1 MINETLEHLKVKP
14 IPKKPQQVQ
23 VMIQIPREGVAPKII
38 DKTGE
43 NLINREQFFS
53 ELQENLGVV
62 QKDFKKMKKTAS
74 LVDSILNDTLKGNS
88 LHKLNKSEF
97 DPHGLKLSSSLKEK
111 SDVEK
116 PKKVENIENTL
127 SEIKK
132 TKEKIII
139 KQTTDESMSKAK
151 VELPSKERLT
161 PKPSIK
167 ESEAEPA
174 TKTKTKKIKG
184 ETIDETLVIP
194 KDLKIGR
201 TLYLNRIPKLQPNVL
216 IKAPDYYLYNREI
229 FISFINSLFE
239 PYKQELLK
247 EEKDLE
253 SGKTS
258 ISCNSGETNDFSLL
272 THQKIVRDYINIY
285 TPYRGLLL
293 YHGLGSGKTCSSIA
307 IAEGIKNDKKV
318 MVLTP
323 ASLRDNYVE
332 ELKKCGDYLYKKNQ
346 YWEFINTTTH
356 PQYIEYLS
364 TILKL
369 PQEYIKSNGGAW
381 FINVKK
387 EPKYDSLDFED
398 QKKINTQLDKMINYK
413 YQFISYNGLR
423 SSHLNGMTNG
433 GTINPFS
440 NKVIIIDEAHNFIS
454 RIVNKLNR
462 KTCLSMKLYNYLMDA
477 ENCKIILLSGT
488 PIINYPNEIAI
499 LFNILRG
506 TIRSYNCKLIL
517 DKKTMSKE
525 KLEEI
530 FSNAGILSYV
540 DSIEYNSV
548 SYEVTITQNPFGYV
562 KSESNKNKMVYTSDV
577 LSSEN
582 FIKKIKSALE
592 EQSLKIAGNK
602 ININGYKALPDKFDD
617 FKSLFI
623 NPNNTINNPNMFK
636 MRIIGLTSYFRSAQE
651 QLMPSYDHKNPKDFR
666 IIEVPMSD
674 FQFGV
679 YEEARVQE
687 RKLEEAN
694 KKKKSK
700 KTKTGAEGDELY
712 GENVS
717 TYRIF
722 SRAFCNFVFPR
733 PTIKRPM
740 PNNDENIES
749 TLENI
754 DQQNET
760 DNIAKNLSEEILD
773 DLSAAEKIDNIDGKY
788 DGDDIKDLEKDTE
801 NSKISDSSYSK
812 RISEALLQ
820 LEKQSARYLSK
831 EALQTY
837 SPKFLHILEN
847 IVDDDHKGIHLLYS
861 QFKTLEG
868 IGIFKLVLKQ
878 NNFVEFKLKKN
889 EKGEYILNVA
899 PENIGKPMYASYTGS
914 ETPEEREIIKNVLN
928 SNWKLVPSS
937 IIKTIEEIAPNNFNG
952 EIIKVL
958 MITSSGAEGISL
970 KNVRYVHI
978 TEPYWHPVRIH
989 QVIGRARR
997 ICSHSDLPKELQTVN
1012 VFLYLM
1018 VFSKSQ
1024 LESDLSIEL
1033 RLKDISKRDKK
1044 KIVTSDEYLY
1054 EISSIKEE
1062 INASLLNSVKESAI
1076 DCSIHTRSSSN
1087 EKDVKCF
1094 VIGNPS
1100 ENKYLYTPNIDAQDK
1115 DEGMKL
1121 NKKKEVLKLNEL
1133 TINGTKYAFDK
1144 KTKEL
1149 YDYDSYLKQEI
1160 LLLGKLIKQPDGT
1173 HKFQKI

>member
-1 MINETLEHLKVKP
+1 MINETLEQLKIKP
-14 IPKKPQQVQ
+14 IPKKPQQFQ
-23 VMIQIPREGVAPKII
+23 VMIQIPSEGVAPNII
-38 DKTGE
+38 DKTSE
-43 NLINREQFFS
+43 KLINREQFFN

-62 QKDFKKMKKTAS
+62 QKDYEKMKKATFAKPS
-74 LVDSILNDTLKGNS
+74 PSIKDAILQEPKPGTNKDTI
-88 LHKLNKSEF
+88 KST
-97 DPHGLKLSSSLKEK
+97 K
-111 SDVEK
+111 S
-116 PKKVENIENTL
+116 KKTLGPENTL
-127 SEIKK
+127 TQIMK

-139 KQTTDESMSKAK
+139 KEPTTESMKKAN

-161 PKPSIK
+161 PKP
-167 ESEAEPA
+167 EPSNPDP
-174 TKTKTKKIKG
+174 TKSKSKKIKD

-194 KDLKIGR
+194 KDLRIGR
-201 TLYLNRIPKLQPNVL
+201 TLYLNRIPKLEPNVL
-216 IKAPDYYLYNREI
+216 IKAPNYYLYNREI

-247 EEKDLE
+247 EEKEMEL
-253 SGKTS
+253 GKTS
-258 ISCNSGETNDFSLL
+258 ISCSASDSNNFSLL
-272 THQKIVRDYINIY
+272 IHQKIVRDYINIY

-307 IAEGIKNDKKV
+307 IAEGIKNDKKILI
-318 MVLTP
+318 MTP

-346 YWEFINTTTH
+346 YWEFINTKTH
-356 PQYIEYLS
+356 PQYVEYLS
-364 TILKL
+364 TLLKL
-369 PQEYIKSNGGAW
+369 PQEYITANGGAW
-381 FINVKK
+381 FVNVKK
-387 EPKYDSLDFED
+387 EPNYDSLDFED
-398 QKKINTQLDKMINYK
+398 QKKINAQLDKMINYK

-433 GTINPFS
+433 GTLNPFS

-454 RIVNKLNR
+454 RIVNKLTR
-462 KTCLSMKLYNYLMDA
+462 KTSLSMKLYNYLMDA
-477 ENCKIILLSGT
+477 ENCKIILLTGT

-506 TIRSYNCKLIL
+506 SLRSYNFKLIL
-517 DKKTMSKE
+517 DKVTMTKE
-525 KLEEI
+525 KLEELFYKANVLNFI
-530 FSNAGILSYV
+530 

-562 KSESNKNKMVYTSDV
+562 KSAANKNKLVYTSDV
-577 LSSEN
+577 ITSKE
-582 FIKKIKSALE
+582 FIEKMMSVFE
-592 EQSLKIAGNK
+592 GQSLKIANKK
-602 ININGYKALPDKFDD
+602 ININNYKALPDNFDD
-617 FKSLFI
+617 FKTLFI
-623 NPNNTINNPNMFK
+623 NPNNTINNPSMFK

-651 QLMPSYDHKNPKDFR
+651 QLMPKYDHNDPNDFK
-666 IIEVPMSD
+666 IIKVPMSD

-679 YEEARVQE
+679 YEEARIQE

-700 KTKTGAEGDELY
+700 KTKSGAQGDELY
-712 GENVS
+712 SDSTS

-722 SRAFCNFVFPR
+722 SRAFCNFVFPK
-733 PTIKRPM
+733 PDIKRPM
-740 PNNDENIES
+740 PNEEATIEA

-754 DQQNET
+754 NDEE
-760 DNIAKNLSEEILD
+760 DSENISKNISEELLD
-773 DLSAAEKIDNIDGKY
+773 DLTVAEKLENVDGKY
-788 DGDDIKDLEKDTE
+788 DADDIKELEKDLA
-801 NSKISDSSYSK
+801 NPKVNDGSYSK
-812 RISEALLQ
+812 RISEALKE
-820 LEKQSARYLSK
+820 LEKYSHKYLSK
-831 EALQTY
+831 EGLQRC

-847 IVDDDHKGIHLLYS
+847 IIDDDHKGIHLLYS

-889 EKGEYILNVA
+889 DKGEYVVNIGE
-899 PENIGKPMYASYTGS
+899 ENMGKPMYAAYTGS

-937 IIKTIEEIAPNNFNG
+937 IVKSIQTLAPDNFYG
-952 EIIKVL
+952 QIIKVL

-1018 VFSKSQ
+1018 VFSEAQ
-1024 LESDLSIEL
+1024 LSSDLSIEL
-1033 RLKDISKRDKK
+1033 RLKDISKKDKK
-1044 KIVTSDEYLY
+1044 KVITSDEYLY

-1062 INASLLNSVKESAI
+1062 INASLLQGVKESAI
-1076 DCSIHTRSSSN
+1076 DCSIHTRSTSK

-1100 ENKYLYTPNIDAQDK
+1100 ENKYIYTPNIDAQDK

-1121 NKKKEVLKLNEL
+1121 NKKTEVLKLNEL
-1133 TINGTKYAFDK
+1133 VINGNKYAYNK
-1144 KTKEL
+1144 VTKEL
-1149 YDYDSYLKQEI
+1149 FDYDSYLKEEL
-1160 LLLGKLIKQPDGT
+1160 LLLGKLVKLDDGT
-1173 HKFQKI
+1173 HRFQKV

>member
-1 MINETLEHLKVKP
+1 MINETLEQLKIKP
-14 IPKKPQQVQ
+14 IPKKPQQFQ
-23 VMIQIPREGVAPKII
+23 VILQIPSEGVAPNII
-38 DKTGE
+38 DKTSE
-43 NLINREQFFS
+43 KLINREQFFN

-62 QKDFKKMKKTAS
+62 QKDYEKMKKATFA
-74 LVDSILNDTLKGNS
+74 K
-88 LHKLNKSEF
+88 
-97 DPHGLKLSSSLKEK
+97 PSSSIKDSVIQEPKFEAK
-111 SDVEK
+111 SIK
-116 PKKVENIENTL
+116 PDKTLGPENTL
-127 SEIKK
+127 TQIVKTQEQITIK
-132 TKEKIII
+132 EPS
-139 KQTTDESMSKAK
+139 DETMKKAN

-161 PKPSIK
+161 PKPKPDKANPDPIK
-167 ESEAEPA
+167 S
-174 TKTKTKKIKG
+174 KSKKLIT

-194 KDLKIGR
+194 KDLRIGR
-201 TLYLNRIPKLQPNVL
+201 TLYLNRIPKLEPNVL
-216 IKAPDYYLYNREI
+216 IKAPNYYLYNREI

-247 EEKDLE
+247 EEKEMEL
-253 SGKTS
+253 GKTS
-258 ISCNSGETNDFSLL
+258 ISCSASDSSNFSLL
-272 THQKIVRDYINIY
+272 IHQKIVRDYINIY

-307 IAEGIKNDKKV
+307 IAEGIKNDKKILI
-318 MVLTP
+318 MTP
-323 ASLRDNYVE
+323 ASLRDNYIE

-346 YWEFINTTTH
+346 FWEFINTKTH
-356 PQYIEYLS
+356 PQYVEYLS
-364 TILKL
+364 TLLKL
-369 PQEYIKSNGGAW
+369 PQEYITSNGGAW
-381 FINVKK
+381 FVNVKK
-387 EPKYDSLDFED
+387 EPNYDSLDFED

-433 GTINPFS
+433 GTLNPFS

-454 RIVNKLNR
+454 RIVNKLTR
-462 KTCLSMKLYNYLMDA
+462 KTSLSMKLYNYLMDA
-477 ENCKIILLSGT
+477 ENCKIILLTGT

-506 TIRSYNCKLIL
+506 SLRSYNFKLIL
-517 DKKTMSKE
+517 DKETMTKE

-530 FSNAGILSYV
+530 FYKADILNFV

-562 KSESNKNKMVYTSDV
+562 KSATNKNKLVYTSTIIT
-577 LSSEN
+577 SGE
-582 FIKKIKSALE
+582 FTEKIMYALE
-592 EQSLKIAGNK
+592 SQSLKIANKK
-602 ININGYKALPDKFDD
+602 ININTYKALPDNFDD
-617 FKSLFI
+617 FKTLFI
-623 NPNNTINNPNMFK
+623 NPNNTINNPSMFK

-651 QLMPSYDHKNPKDFR
+651 QLMPKYDHRDPNDFK
-666 IIEVPMSD
+666 IIKVPMSD

-679 YEEARVQE
+679 YEEARIQE

-700 KTKTGAEGDELY
+700 KTKSGAQGDELY
-712 GENVS
+712 SDSTS

-722 SRAFCNFVFPR
+722 SRAFCNFVFPK
-733 PTIKRPM
+733 PDIKRPM
-740 PNNDENIES
+740 PNDEATIEA

-754 DQQNET
+754 DNEGDT
-760 DNIAKNLSEEILD
+760 ENISKNISEELLD
-773 DLSAAEKIDNIDGKY
+773 DLTVAEKLENVDGKY
-788 DGDDIKDLEKDTE
+788 DADDIKELEKDLT
-801 NSKISDSSYSK
+801 NPKINDGSYSK
-812 RISEALLQ
+812 RISEALKE
-820 LEKQSARYLSK
+820 LEKYSHKYLSK
-831 EALQTY
+831 EGLQRC

-847 IVDDDHKGIHLLYS
+847 IIDDDHKGIHLLYS

-889 EKGEYILNVA
+889 DKGEYMLNIGE
-899 PENIGKPMYASYTGS
+899 ENMGKPMYAAYTGS

-937 IIKTIEEIAPNNFNG
+937 IVKSIQILAPNNFYG
-952 EIIKVL
+952 QIIKVL

-1018 VFSKSQ
+1018 VFSESQ
-1024 LESDLSIEL
+1024 LSSDLSIEL
-1033 RLKDISKRDKK
+1033 RLKDISKLDKK
-1044 KIVTSDEYLY
+1044 KVITSDEYLY

-1062 INASLLNSVKESAI
+1062 INASLLQGVKESAI
-1076 DCSIHTRSSSN
+1076 DCSIHTRSTSK

-1100 ENKYLYTPNIDAQDK
+1100 ENKYIYTPNIEAQDK

-1133 TINGTKYAFDK
+1133 VINGNKYAYNK
-1144 KTKEL
+1144 ITKEL
-1149 YDYDSYLKQEI
+1149 FDYDSYLKDE
-1160 LLLGKLIKQPDGT
+1160 LLILGKLVKLDDGT
-1173 HKFQKI
+1173 HRFQKV

>member
-1 MINETLEHLKVKP
+1 MINETLEQLKIKP
-14 IPKKPQQVQ
+14 IPKKPQQFQ
-23 VMIQIPREGVAPKII
+23 VRIQIPSEGVAPNII
-38 DKTGE
+38 DKTSE
-43 NLINREQFFS
+43 QLINREQFFN

-62 QKDFKKMKKTAS
+62 QKDYEKMKKATFA
-74 LVDSILNDTLKGNS
+74 K
-88 LHKLNKSEF
+88 
-97 DPHGLKLSSSLKEK
+97 PSSSIKDVASQEPKSVKPEK
-111 SDVEK
+111 TLG
-116 PKKVENIENTL
+116 PENTL
-127 SEIKK
+127 TQIVK
-132 TKEKIII
+132 TQEKITI
-139 KQTTDESMSKAK
+139 KEPSDETMKKAN

-161 PKPSIK
+161 PKP
-167 ESEAEPA
+167 EPSLN
-174 TKTKTKKIKG
+174 KPKSKKLIT

-194 KDLKIGR
+194 KDLRIGR
-201 TLYLNRIPKLQPNVL
+201 TLYLNRIPKLEPNVL
-216 IKAPDYYLYNREI
+216 IKAPNYYLYNREI

-247 EEKDLE
+247 EEKEMEL
-253 SGKTS
+253 GKTS
-258 ISCNSGETNDFSLL
+258 ISCSASESNNFSLL
-272 THQKIVRDYINIY
+272 IHQKIVRDYINIY

-307 IAEGIKNDKKV
+307 IAEGIKNDKKILI
-318 MVLTP
+318 MTP
-323 ASLRDNYVE
+323 ASLRDNYIE

-346 YWEFINTTTH
+346 FWEFINTKTH
-356 PQYIEYLS
+356 PQYVEYLS
-364 TILKL
+364 TLLKL
-369 PQEYIKSNGGAW
+369 PQEYIITNGGAW

-387 EPKYDSLDFED
+387 EPNYDSLDFED

-433 GTINPFS
+433 GTLNPFS

-454 RIVNKLNR
+454 RIVNKLTR
-462 KTCLSMKLYNYLMDA
+462 KTSLSMKLYNYLMDA
-477 ENCKIILLSGT
+477 ENCKIILLTGT

-506 TIRSYNCKLIL
+506 SLRSYNFKLIL
-517 DKKTMSKE
+517 DKETMTKE
-525 KLEEI
+525 KLEEL
-530 FSNAGILSYV
+530 FYKANILNFV

-562 KSESNKNKMVYTSDV
+562 KSAANKNKLVYTSDIIT
-577 LSSEN
+577 SSE
-582 FIKKIKSALE
+582 FIEKIMTTFES
-592 EQSLKIAGNK
+592 QSLKIANKK
-602 ININGYKALPDKFDD
+602 ININSYKALPDNFDD
-617 FKSLFI
+617 FKTLFI
-623 NPNNTINNPNMFK
+623 NTNNTINNPSMFK

-651 QLMPSYDHKNPKDFR
+651 QLMPSYDHRDPNDFK
-666 IIEVPMSD
+666 IIKVPMSD

-679 YEEARVQE
+679 YEEARIQE

-700 KTKTGAEGDELY
+700 KTKSGAQGDELY
-712 GENVS
+712 SDSTS

-722 SRAFCNFVFPR
+722 SRAFCNFVFPK
-733 PTIKRPM
+733 PDIKRPM
-740 PNNDENIES
+740 PNEEATIEA

-754 DQQNET
+754 GDEGDT
-760 DNIAKNLSEEILD
+760 ENISKNISEELLD
-773 DLSAAEKIDNIDGKY
+773 DLTIVEKLENVDGKY
-788 DGDDIKDLEKDTE
+788 DADDIKELEKDLT
-801 NSKISDSSYSK
+801 NSKINDGSYSK
-812 RISEALLQ
+812 RISEALKE
-820 LEKQSARYLSK
+820 LEKYSHKYLSK
-831 EALQTY
+831 EGLQRC

-847 IVDDDHKGIHLLYS
+847 IIDDDHKGIHLLYS

-889 EKGEYILNVA
+889 DKGEYMLNIGE
-899 PENIGKPMYASYTGS
+899 ENMGKPMYAAYTGS

-937 IIKTIEEIAPNNFNG
+937 IVKSIQTLAPNNFYG
-952 EIIKVL
+952 QIIKVL

-1024 LESDLSIEL
+1024 LSSDLSIEL
-1033 RLKDISKRDKK
+1033 RLKDISKQDKK
-1044 KIVTSDEYLY
+1044 KVITSDEYLY

-1062 INASLLNSVKESAI
+1062 INASLLQGVKESAI
-1076 DCSIHTRSSSN
+1076 DCSIHTRSTSK

-1100 ENKYLYTPNIDAQDK
+1100 ENKYIYTPNIEAQDK

-1133 TINGTKYAFDK
+1133 LINGNKYAYNK
-1144 KTKEL
+1144 ITKEL
-1149 YDYDSYLKQEI
+1149 FDYDSYLKDE
-1160 LLLGKLIKQPDGT
+1160 LLILGKLVKQDDGT
-1173 HKFQKI
+1173 HRFQKV

>member
-1 MINETLEHLKVKP
+1 MNTETLEQLKIKP
-14 IPKKPQQVQ
+14 IPKKPQQFQ
-23 VMIQIPREGVAPKII
+23 VILQIPSEGVGPNII
-38 DKTGE
+38 DKTSE
-43 NLINREQFFS
+43 QLINREQFFN

-62 QKDFKKMKKTAS
+62 QKDYEKMKKTTFAKP
-74 LVDSILNDTLKGNS
+74 SIKDAILQEPKPGTKSKKPLKTLG
-88 LHKLNKSEF
+88 
-97 DPHGLKLSSSLKEK
+97 P
-111 SDVEK
+111 
-116 PKKVENIENTL
+116 ENTL
-127 SEIKK
+127 TQIVK
-132 TKEKIII
+132 TKEKITI
-139 KQTTDESMSKAK
+139 KEPSDETMKKAN

-161 PKPSIK
+161 PKPETGPGPGPSFNK
-167 ESEAEPA
+167 S
-174 TKTKTKKIKG
+174 KSKKLKG

-194 KDLKIGR
+194 KDLRIGR
-201 TLYLNRIPKLQPNVL
+201 TLYLNRIPRLEPNVL
-216 IKAPDYYLYNREI
+216 IKAPNYYLYNREI

-239 PYKQELLK
+239 PYKQQLLK
-247 EEKDLE
+247 EEKEME

-258 ISCNSGETNDFSLL
+258 ISCSASESNNFSLL
-272 THQKIVRDYINIY
+272 IHQKIVRDYINIY

-307 IAEGIKNDKKV
+307 IAEGIKNDKKILI
-318 MVLTP
+318 MTP

-346 YWEFINTTTH
+346 FWEFINTKTH
-356 PQYIEYLS
+356 PQYVEYLS
-364 TILKL
+364 TLLKL
-369 PQEYIKSNGGAW
+369 PQEYINTNGGAW
-381 FINVKK
+381 FVNVKK
-387 EPKYDSLDFED
+387 EPNYDSLDFED
-398 QKKINTQLDKMINYK
+398 QKKINAQLDKMINYK

-454 RIVNKLNR
+454 RIVNKLTR
-462 KTCLSMKLYNYLMDA
+462 KTSLSMKLYNYLMDA
-477 ENCKIILLSGT
+477 ENCKIILLTGT

-506 TIRSYNCKLIL
+506 SLRSYNFKLIL
-517 DKKTMSKE
+517 DKVPMTKE
-525 KLEEI
+525 KLEEL
-530 FSNAGILSYV
+530 FYKANILNFV

-548 SYEVTITQNPFGYV
+548 SYEVSITQNPFGYV
-562 KSESNKNKMVYTSDV
+562 KSAADKNKLVYTSDV
-577 LSSEN
+577 LTSEE
-582 FIKKIKSALE
+582 FVEKIMSALE
-592 EQSLKIAGNK
+592 SQSLKIANKK
-602 ININGYKALPDKFDD
+602 INVNSYKALPDNFDD

-623 NPNNTINNPNMFK
+623 NPNNTINNPSMFK

-651 QLMPSYDHKNPKDFR
+651 QLMPSYDHSNPSDFK
-666 IIEVPMSD
+666 IIKVPMSD

-679 YEEARVQE
+679 YEEARIQE

-700 KTKTGAEGDELY
+700 KTKSGAQGDELY
-712 GENVS
+712 SDSAS

-722 SRAFCNFVFPR
+722 SRAFCNFVFPK
-733 PTIKRPM
+733 PDIKRPM
-740 PNNDENIES
+740 PNDEATIES

-754 DQQNET
+754 GQEDDSEAISK
-760 DNIAKNLSEEILD
+760 NISEELLD
-773 DLSAAEKIDNIDGKY
+773 DLTIAEKLENVDGKY
-788 DGDDIKDLEKDTE
+788 DADDIKELEKDLA
-801 NSKISDSSYSK
+801 NPKVNDASYSK
-812 RISEALLQ
+812 RISEALKE
-820 LEKQSARYLSK
+820 LEKYSHKYLSK
-831 EALQTY
+831 EGLQLY

-847 IVDDDHKGIHLLYS
+847 IIDDDHKGIHLLYS

-889 EKGEYILNVA
+889 DKGEYMLNIGE
-899 PENIGKPMYASYTGS
+899 ENMGKPMYAAYTGS

-937 IIKTIEEIAPNNFNG
+937 IVKSIETLAPNNFYG
-952 EIIKVL
+952 QIIKVL

-1018 VFSKSQ
+1018 VFSESQ
-1024 LESDLSIEL
+1024 LSSDLSIEL
-1033 RLKDISKRDKK
+1033 RLKDISKKDKK
-1044 KIVTSDEYLY
+1044 KVITSDEYLY

-1062 INASLLNSVKESAI
+1062 INASLLQGVKESAI
-1076 DCSIHTRSSSN
+1076 DCSIHTRSTSK

-1100 ENKYLYTPNIDAQDK
+1100 ENKYIYTPNIEAQDK

-1121 NKKKEVLKLNEL
+1121 NKKTEVLKLNEL
-1133 TINGTKYAFDK
+1133 VINGNKYAYNK
-1144 KTKEL
+1144 VTKEL
-1149 YDYDSYLKQEI
+1149 FDYDSYLKDEL
-1160 LLLGKLIKQPDGT
+1160 LLLGKLVKQDDGT
-1173 HKFQKI
+1173 HRFQKV

>member
-1 MINETLEHLKVKP
+1 MINETLEQLKIKP
-14 IPKKPQQVQ
+14 IPKKPQQFQ
-23 VMIQIPREGVAPKII
+23 VILQIPSEGIGPTII
-38 DKTGE
+38 DKTSE
-43 NLINREQFFS
+43 QLINREQFFN

-62 QKDFKKMKKTAS
+62 QKDYDKMKKTTFAKPS
-74 LVDSILNDTLKGNS
+74 PSIKDAILQEPKLGTTKSTKSKKTLG
-88 LHKLNKSEF
+88 
-97 DPHGLKLSSSLKEK
+97 P
-111 SDVEK
+111 
-116 PKKVENIENTL
+116 ENTL
-127 SEIKK
+127 TQIMK
-132 TKEKIII
+132 TQEKIII
-139 KQTTDESMSKAK
+139 KEPSDEAMKKAN

-161 PKPSIK
+161 PKPETQPSDT
-167 ESEAEPA
+167 
-174 TKTKTKKIKG
+174 TKSKSKKIKG

-194 KDLKIGR
+194 KDLRIGR
-201 TLYLNRIPKLQPNVL
+201 TLYLNRIPKLEPNVL
-216 IKAPDYYLYNREI
+216 IKAPNYYLYNREI

-247 EEKDLE
+247 EEKEMEL
-253 SGKTS
+253 GKTS
-258 ISCNSGETNDFSLL
+258 ISCSASDSNNFSLL
-272 THQKIVRDYINIY
+272 IHQKIVRDYINIY

-307 IAEGIKNDKKV
+307 IAEGIKNDKKILI
-318 MVLTP
+318 MTP

-346 YWEFINTTTH
+346 YWEFINTKTH
-356 PQYIEYLS
+356 PQYVEYLS
-364 TILKL
+364 TLLKL
-369 PQEYIKSNGGAW
+369 PQEYIISNGGAW
-381 FINVKK
+381 FVNVKK
-387 EPKYDSLDFED
+387 EPNYDSLDFED
-398 QKKINTQLDKMINYK
+398 QKKINAQLDKMINYK

-454 RIVNKLNR
+454 RIVNKLTR
-462 KTCLSMKLYNYLMDA
+462 KTSLSMKLYNYLMDA
-477 ENCKIILLSGT
+477 ENCKIILLTGT

-506 TIRSYNCKLIL
+506 TLRSYNFKLLL
-517 DKKTMSKE
+517 DKTTMTRE
-525 KLEEI
+525 KLEEL
-530 FSNAGILSYV
+530 FYKANILNFI

-548 SYEVTITQNPFGYV
+548 SYEVTISQNPFGYI
-562 KSESNKNKMVYTSDV
+562 KSAADKNKLVYTSDI
-577 LSSEN
+577 LTSDE
-582 FIKKIKSALE
+582 FLEKIMSAFE
-592 EQSLKIAGNK
+592 GQSLKIANKK
-602 ININGYKALPDKFDD
+602 INVNSYKALPDNFDD
-617 FKSLFI
+617 FKALFI
-623 NPNNTINNPNMFK
+623 NPNNTINNPAMFK

-651 QLMPSYDHKNPKDFR
+651 QLMPSYDHANPNDFK
-666 IIEVPMSD
+666 IIRVPMSD

-679 YEEARVQE
+679 YEEARIQE

-700 KTKTGAEGDELY
+700 KTKGGAQGDDLY
-712 GENVS
+712 SDSTS

-722 SRAFCNFVFPR
+722 SRAFCNFVFPK
-733 PTIKRPM
+733 PDIKRPM
-740 PNNDENIES
+740 PNNEATIEA

-754 DQQNET
+754 SDEGIGE
-760 DNIAKNLSEEILD
+760 NISKNISEELLD
-773 DLSAAEKIDNIDGKY
+773 DLSVAEKLENVDGKY
-788 DGDDIKDLEKDTE
+788 DADDIKELEKDLT
-801 NSKISDSSYSK
+801 NPKVSDGSYSK
-812 RISEALLQ
+812 RISEALKE
-820 LEKQSARYLSK
+820 LEKYSHKYLSK
-831 EALQTY
+831 EGLQRC

-847 IVDDDHKGIHLLYS
+847 IIDDEHKGIHLLYS

-889 EKGEYILNVA
+889 DKGEYMLNVGE
-899 PENIGKPMYASYTGS
+899 ENMGKPMYAAYTGS

-937 IIKTIEEIAPNNFNG
+937 IVKSIQTLAPDNFYG
-952 EIIKVL
+952 QIIKVL

-1018 VFSKSQ
+1018 VFSEAQ
-1024 LESDLSIEL
+1024 LSSDLSIEL
-1033 RLKDISKRDKK
+1033 RLKDISKKDKK
-1044 KIVTSDEYLY
+1044 KVLTSDEYLY

-1062 INASLLNSVKESAI
+1062 INASLLQGVKESAI
-1076 DCSIHTRSSSN
+1076 DCSIHTRSSSK

-1100 ENKYLYTPNIDAQDK
+1100 ENKYIYTQNIANQDK

-1121 NKKKEVLKLNEL
+1121 NKKTEVLKLNEL
-1133 TINGTKYAFDK
+1133 LINGNKYAYNK
-1144 KTKEL
+1144 VTKEL
-1149 YDYDSYLKQEI
+1149 FDYDSYLKDEL
-1160 LLLGKLIKQPDGT
+1160 LLLGKLVKLDDGT
-1173 HKFQKI
+1173 HRFQKI

>member
-1 MINETLEHLKVKP
+1 MINETLEQLKIKP
-14 IPKKPQQVQ
+14 IPKKPQQFQ
-23 VMIQIPREGVAPKII
+23 VMIQIPSEGVGPNII
-38 DKTGE
+38 DKTSE
-43 NLINREQFFS
+43 QLINREQFFN

-62 QKDFKKMKKTAS
+62 QKDYEKMKKATFAKPS
-74 LVDSILNDTLKGNS
+74 PSIKDAILQEPKQGTQKSIKPNKTLG
-88 LHKLNKSEF
+88 
-97 DPHGLKLSSSLKEK
+97 P
-111 SDVEK
+111 
-116 PKKVENIENTL
+116 ENTL
-127 SEIKK
+127 TQIMK

-139 KQTTDESMSKAK
+139 KEPNDETMKKAN

-161 PKPSIK
+161 PKPSI
-167 ESEAEPA
+167 SQPDP
-174 TKTKTKKIKG
+174 TKSKSKKIKG

-194 KDLKIGR
+194 KDLRIGR
-201 TLYLNRIPKLQPNVL
+201 TLYLNRIPKLEPHVL
-216 IKAPDYYLYNREI
+216 IKAPNYYLYNREI

-239 PYKQELLK
+239 PYKQQLLK
-247 EEKDLE
+247 EEKE
-253 SGKTS
+253 MEQGKTS
-258 ISCNSGETNDFSLL
+258 ISCLASESNNFSLL
-272 THQKIVRDYINIY
+272 IHQKIVRDYINIY

-307 IAEGIKNDKKV
+307 IAEGIKNDKKILI
-318 MVLTP
+318 MTP

-346 YWEFINTTTH
+346 FWEFINTKTH
-356 PQYIEYLS
+356 PQYVEYLS
-364 TILKL
+364 TLLKL
-369 PQEYIKSNGGAW
+369 PQEYIASNGGAW

-387 EPKYDSLDFED
+387 EPNYDSLDFED
-398 QKKINTQLDKMINYK
+398 QKKINAQLDKMINYK

-454 RIVNKLNR
+454 RIVNKLTR
-462 KTCLSMKLYNYLMDA
+462 KTSLSMKLYNYLMDA
-477 ENCKIILLSGT
+477 ENCKIILLTGT

-506 TIRSYNCKLIL
+506 SLRSYNFKLVL
-517 DKKTMSKE
+517 DKTTMTKE
-525 KLEEI
+525 KLEEL
-530 FSNAGILSYV
+530 FYKANILNV
-540 DSIEYNSV
+540 IDSIEYNSV
-548 SYEVTITQNPFGYV
+548 SYEVTITQNPFGYI
-562 KSESNKNKMVYTSDV
+562 KSAADKNKLVYTSDV
-577 LSSEN
+577 LTSEE
-582 FIKKIKSALE
+582 FIEQIMSAFE
-592 EQSLKIAGNK
+592 GQSLKIANKK
-602 ININGYKALPDKFDD
+602 ININSYKALPDNFDD
-617 FKSLFI
+617 FKTLFI
-623 NPNNTINNPNMFK
+623 NPNNTINNPSMFK

-651 QLMPSYDHKNPKDFR
+651 QLMPTYDHANPNDFK
-666 IIEVPMSD
+666 IIKVQMSD

-679 YEEARVQE
+679 YEEARIQE

-700 KTKTGAEGDELY
+700 KTKSGAQGDELY
-712 GENVS
+712 SDSTS

-722 SRAFCNFVFPR
+722 SRAFCNFVFPK
-733 PTIKRPM
+733 PAIKRPM
-740 PNNDENIES
+740 PNDEATIEA

-754 DQQNET
+754 NDEGDG
-760 DNIAKNLSEEILD
+760 DNISKNISEELLD
-773 DLSAAEKIDNIDGKY
+773 DLTIAEKLENVDGKY
-788 DGDDIKDLEKDTE
+788 DADDIKELEKDLA
-801 NSKISDSSYSK
+801 NPKVNDGSYSK
-812 RISEALLQ
+812 RISEALKE
-820 LEKQSARYLSK
+820 LEKYSHKYLSK
-831 EALQTY
+831 EGLQLY

-847 IVDDDHKGIHLLYS
+847 IIDDDHKGIHLLYS

-889 EKGEYILNVA
+889 EKGEFMLNVGE
-899 PENIGKPMYASYTGS
+899 ENMGKPMYAAYTGS

-937 IIKTIEEIAPNNFNG
+937 IVKSIQTLAPDNFYG
-952 EIIKVL
+952 QIIKVL

-1018 VFSKSQ
+1018 VFSEAQ
-1024 LESDLSIEL
+1024 LSSDLSIEL
-1033 RLKDISKRDKK
+1033 RLKDISKKDKK
-1044 KIVTSDEYLY
+1044 KVITSDEYLY

-1062 INASLLNSVKESAI
+1062 INASLLQGVKESAI
-1076 DCSIHTRSSSN
+1076 DCSLHTRSTSK

-1100 ENKYLYTPNIDAQDK
+1100 ENKYIYTPNIEAQDK

-1133 TINGTKYAFDK
+1133 VINGNKYAYNK
-1144 KTKEL
+1144 TTKEL
-1149 YDYDSYLKQEI
+1149 FDYDSYLKEEL
-1160 LLLGKLIKQPDGT
+1160 LLLGKLVKLDDGT
-1173 HKFQKI
+1173 HRFQKI

>member
-1 MINETLEHLKVKP
+1 MINETLEQLKIKP
-14 IPKKPQQVQ
+14 IPKKPQQFQ
-23 VMIQIPREGVAPKII
+23 VMIQIPREGVGPNII
-38 DKTGE
+38 DKTSE
-43 NLINREQFFS
+43 QLINREQFFN

-62 QKDFKKMKKTAS
+62 QKDYEKMKKATF
-74 LVDSILNDTLKGNS
+74 TK
-88 LHKLNKSEF
+88 
-97 DPHGLKLSSSLKEK
+97 PSSSIKDTILQEPKPSATTGTQK
-111 SDVEK
+111 STK
-116 PKKVENIENTL
+116 SKKALGPENTL
-127 SEIKK
+127 TQIMK

-139 KQTTDESMSKAK
+139 KEPSTEAMKKAN

-161 PKPSIK
+161 PKPETQPSDT
-167 ESEAEPA
+167 
-174 TKTKTKKIKG
+174 TKSKSKKIKG
-184 ETIDETLVIP
+184 ETIDETLEIP
-194 KDLKIGR
+194 KDLRIGR
-201 TLYLNRIPKLQPNVL
+201 TLYLNRIPKLEPNVL
-216 IKAPDYYLYNREI
+216 IKAPNYYLYNREI

-247 EEKDLE
+247 EEKEMEL
-253 SGKTS
+253 GKTS
-258 ISCNSGETNDFSLL
+258 ISCLASDSNNFSLL
-272 THQKIVRDYINIY
+272 IHQKIVRDYINIY

-307 IAEGIKNDKKV
+307 IAEGIKNDKKILI
-318 MVLTP
+318 MTP

-346 YWEFINTTTH
+346 YWEFINTKTH
-356 PQYIEYLS
+356 PQYVEYLS
-364 TILKL
+364 TLLKL
-369 PQEYIKSNGGAW
+369 SQEYIISNGGAW

-387 EPKYDSLDFED
+387 EPNYDSLDFED
-398 QKKINTQLDKMINYK
+398 QKKINAQLDKMINYK

-454 RIVNKLNR
+454 RIVNKLTR
-462 KTCLSMKLYNYLMDA
+462 KTSLSMKLYNYLMDA
-477 ENCKIILLSGT
+477 ENCKIILLTGT

-506 TIRSYNCKLIL
+506 TLRSYNFKLIL
-517 DKKTMSKE
+517 DKTTMTKE
-525 KLEEI
+525 KLEEL
-530 FSNAGILSYV
+530 FYKANILNFI
-540 DSIEYNSV
+540 DSIEYNSI
-548 SYEVTITQNPFGYV
+548 SYEVTITQNPFGYI
-562 KSESNKNKMVYTSDV
+562 KSAGDKNKLVYTSDI
-577 LSSEN
+577 LTSEE
-582 FIKKIKSALE
+582 FLEKIMSAFE
-592 EQSLKIAGNK
+592 GQSLKIANKK
-602 ININGYKALPDKFDD
+602 INVNSYKALPDNFDD
-617 FKSLFI
+617 FKTLFI
-623 NPNNTINNPNMFK
+623 NPNNTINNPSMFK

-651 QLMPSYDHKNPKDFR
+651 QLMPSYDHANPNDFK
-666 IIEVPMSD
+666 IIKVPMSD
-674 FQFGV
+674 FQFGI
-679 YEEARVQE
+679 YEEARIQE

-700 KTKTGAEGDELY
+700 KTKGGAQGDDLY
-712 GENVS
+712 SDSTS

-722 SRAFCNFVFPR
+722 SRAFCNFVFPK
-733 PTIKRPM
+733 PDIKRPM
-740 PNNDENIES
+740 PNNEATIEA

-754 DQQNET
+754 SDEGIGE
-760 DNIAKNLSEEILD
+760 NISKNISEELLD
-773 DLSAAEKIDNIDGKY
+773 DLSVAEKLENVDGKY
-788 DGDDIKDLEKDTE
+788 DADDIKELEKDLA
-801 NSKISDSSYSK
+801 NPKVNDGNYSK
-812 RISEALLQ
+812 RISEALKE
-820 LEKQSARYLSK
+820 LEKYSHKYLSK
-831 EALQTY
+831 EGLQLY

-847 IVDDDHKGIHLLYS
+847 IIDDDHKGIHLLYS

-889 EKGEYILNVA
+889 DKGEYMLNVGE
-899 PENIGKPMYASYTGS
+899 ENMGKPMYAAYTGS

-937 IIKTIEEIAPNNFNG
+937 IVKSIQTLAPDNFYG
-952 EIIKVL
+952 QIIKVL

-1018 VFSKSQ
+1018 VFSETQ
-1024 LESDLSIEL
+1024 LSSDLSIEL
-1033 RLKDISKRDKK
+1033 RLKDISKKDKK
-1044 KIVTSDEYLY
+1044 KVLTSDEYLY

-1062 INASLLNSVKESAI
+1062 INASLLQGVKESAI
-1076 DCSIHTRSSSN
+1076 DCSIHTRSSSK

-1100 ENKYLYTPNIDAQDK
+1100 ENKYIYTQNIALQDK

-1121 NKKKEVLKLNEL
+1121 NKKTEVLKLNEL
-1133 TINGTKYAFDK
+1133 VINGNKYAYNK
-1144 KTKEL
+1144 VTKEL
-1149 YDYDSYLKQEI
+1149 FDYDSYLKDEL
-1160 LLLGKLIKQPDGT
+1160 LLLGKLVKLDDGT
-1173 HKFQKI
+1173 HRFQKV

>member
-1 MINETLEHLKVKP
+1 MINETLEQLKIKP
-14 IPKKPQQVQ
+14 IPKKPQQFQ
-23 VMIQIPREGVAPKII
+23 VKIQIPREGVAPNII
-38 DKTGE
+38 DKTSE
-43 NLINREQFFS
+43 HLINREQFFN
-53 ELQENLGVV
+53 EVQENLGVV
-62 QKDFKKMKKTAS
+62 QKDYEKMKKA
-74 LVDSILNDTLKGNS
+74 TLTK
-88 LHKLNKSEF
+88 
-97 DPHGLKLSSSLKEK
+97 PSSSTKDTILQQPAPGIKTLG
-111 SDVEK
+111 
-116 PKKVENIENTL
+116 PENTL
-127 SEIKK
+127 TQIMKTQEQITIKEPSEETMKK
-132 TKEKIII
+132 
-139 KQTTDESMSKAK
+139 AN

-161 PKPSIK
+161 PKPKPGPSNPDLADPIK
-167 ESEAEPA
+167 S
-174 TKTKTKKIKG
+174 KFKKIKD
-184 ETIDETLVIP
+184 ETIDETLEIP
-194 KDLKIGR
+194 KDLRIGR
-201 TLYLNRIPKLQPNVL
+201 TLYLNRIPKLEPNVL
-216 IKAPDYYLYNREI
+216 IKAPNYYLYNREI

-247 EEKDLE
+247 EEKEMEL
-253 SGKTS
+253 GKTS
-258 ISCNSGETNDFSLL
+258 ISCSASESNNFSLL
-272 THQKIVRDYINIY
+272 IHQKIVRDYINIY

-307 IAEGIKNDKKV
+307 IAEGIKNDKKILI
-318 MVLTP
+318 MTP

-346 YWEFINTTTH
+346 FWEFINTKTH
-356 PQYIEYLS
+356 PHYVEYLS
-364 TILKL
+364 ALLKL
-369 PQEYIKSNGGAW
+369 PQEYINTNGGAW

-387 EPKYDSLDFED
+387 EPNYDSLDFED
-398 QKKINTQLDKMINYK
+398 QKKINSQLDKMINYK

-454 RIVNKLNR
+454 RIVNKLTR
-462 KTCLSMKLYNYLMDA
+462 KTSLSMKLYNYLMDA
-477 ENCKIILLSGT
+477 ENCKIILLTGT

-506 TIRSYNCKLIL
+506 SLRSYNFKLIL
-517 DKKTMSKE
+517 DKATMSKE
-525 KLEEI
+525 KLEDI
-530 FSNAGILSYV
+530 FYKANILNFI

-548 SYEVTITQNPFGYV
+548 SYEVSISQNPFGYV
-562 KSESNKNKMVYTSDV
+562 KSAANKNKLVYTSTIMT
-577 LSSEN
+577 SEE
-582 FIKKIKSALE
+582 FLEKIMSAFE
-592 EQSLKIAGNK
+592 SQSLKIANKK
-602 ININGYKALPDKFDD
+602 ININSYKALPDNFDD

-623 NPNNTINNPNMFK
+623 NPNNTINNPSMFK

-651 QLMPSYDHKNPKDFR
+651 QLMPSYDHRDPNDFK
-666 IIEVPMSD
+666 IIKVPMSD

-679 YEEARVQE
+679 YEEARIQE

-700 KTKTGAEGDELY
+700 KTKTGAQGDELY
-712 GENVS
+712 NDNAS

-722 SRAFCNFVFPR
+722 SRAFCNFVFPK
-733 PTIKRPM
+733 PDIKRPM
-740 PNNDENIES
+740 PNAEATIEA

-754 DQQNET
+754 ATEDDS
-760 DNIAKNLSEEILD
+760 DNISKNISEELLD
-773 DLSAAEKIDNIDGKY
+773 DLTIAEKLENVDGKY
-788 DGDDIKDLEKDTE
+788 DADDIKELEKDITTP
-801 NSKISDSSYSK
+801 NVNDGSYSK
-812 RISEALLQ
+812 RISEALKE
-820 LEKQSARYLSK
+820 LEKYSQKYLSK
-831 EALQTY
+831 AGLQLY

-847 IVDDDHKGIHLLYS
+847 IIDDDHRGIHLLYS

-889 EKGEYILNVA
+889 DKGEYMLNVGE
-899 PENIGKPMYASYTGS
+899 ENMGKPMYAAYTGS

-937 IIKTIEEIAPNNFNG
+937 IVKSIQTLAPDNFYG
-952 EIIKVL
+952 QIIKVL

-1018 VFSKSQ
+1018 VFSEAQ
-1024 LESDLSIEL
+1024 LSSDLSIEL
-1033 RLKDISKRDKK
+1033 RLKDISKKDKK
-1044 KIVTSDEYLY
+1044 KVITSDEYLY

-1062 INASLLNSVKESAI
+1062 INASLLQGVKESAI
-1076 DCSIHTRSSSN
+1076 DCSLHTRSSSK

-1100 ENKYLYTPNIDAQDK
+1100 ENKYIYTPNIEAQDK

-1133 TINGTKYAFDK
+1133 VINGNKYAYNK
-1144 KTKEL
+1144 TTKEL
-1149 YDYDSYLKQEI
+1149 FDYDSYLKDEL
-1160 LLLGKLIKQPDGT
+1160 LLLGKLVKQDDGT
-1173 HKFQKI
+1173 HRFQKV

>member
-1 MINETLEHLKVKP
+1 MNTETLEQLKIKP
-14 IPKKPQQVQ
+14 TPKKPQQFQ
-23 VMIQIPREGVAPKII
+23 VILQIPSEGVGPTII
-38 DKTGE
+38 DKTSE
-43 NLINREQFFS
+43 QLINREQFFN
-53 ELQENLGVV
+53 EVQENLGVV
-62 QKDFKKMKKTAS
+62 QKDYEKMKKATFAKT
-74 LVDSILNDTLKGNS
+74 SIKDVVIQEP
-88 LHKLNKSEF
+88 KSI
-97 DPHGLKLSSSLKEK
+97 
-111 SDVEK
+111 K
-116 PKKVENIENTL
+116 PENTL
-127 SEIKK
+127 TQIVK
-132 TKEKIII
+132 TQEKITI
-139 KQTTDESMSKAK
+139 KEPSDETMKKAN
-151 VELPSKERLT
+151 VELPSQERLT
-161 PKPSIK
+161 PKPGPINPDLNKSK
-167 ESEAEPA
+167 S
-174 TKTKTKKIKG
+174 KKIKY

-194 KDLKIGR
+194 KDLRIGR
-201 TLYLNRIPKLQPNVL
+201 TLYLNRIPRLEPNVL
-216 IKAPDYYLYNREI
+216 IKAPNYYLYNREM

-239 PYKQELLK
+239 PYKQQLLK
-247 EEKDLE
+247 EEKE
-253 SGKTS
+253 METGKTS
-258 ISCNSGETNDFSLL
+258 ISCSASESNNFSLL
-272 THQKIVRDYINIY
+272 IHQKIVRDYINIY

-307 IAEGIKNDKKV
+307 IAEGIKNDKKILI
-318 MVLTP
+318 MTP

-346 YWEFINTTTH
+346 FWEFINTNTH
-356 PQYIEYLS
+356 PHYVEYLS
-364 TILKL
+364 TLLKL
-369 PQEYIKSNGGAW
+369 PQEYINANGGAW

-387 EPKYDSLDFED
+387 EPNYDSLDFED
-398 QKKINTQLDKMINYK
+398 QKKINSQLDKMINYK

-454 RIVNKLNR
+454 RIVNKLTR
-462 KTCLSMKLYNYLMDA
+462 KTSLSMKLYNYLMDA
-477 ENCKIILLSGT
+477 ENCKIILLTGT

-506 TIRSYNCKLIL
+506 TLRSYNFKLIL
-517 DKKTMSKE
+517 DKVPMTKE
-525 KLEEI
+525 KLEEL
-530 FSNAGILSYV
+530 FYKANILNFV

-548 SYEVTITQNPFGYV
+548 SYEVSITQNPFGYV
-562 KSESNKNKMVYTSDV
+562 KSAADKNKLVYTSDV
-577 LSSEN
+577 LTSEE
-582 FIKKIKSALE
+582 FIEKIMSAFE
-592 EQSLKIAGNK
+592 SQSLKIANKK
-602 ININGYKALPDKFDD
+602 INMNSYKALPDNFDD
-617 FKSLFI
+617 FKTLFI
-623 NPNNTINNPNMFK
+623 NPNNTINNPSMFK

-651 QLMPSYDHKNPKDFR
+651 QLMPSYDHNNPNDFK
-666 IIEVPMSD
+666 IIKVPMSD

-679 YEEARVQE
+679 YEEARIQE

-700 KTKTGAEGDELY
+700 KTKSGAQGDELY
-712 GENVS
+712 SDSTS

-722 SRAFCNFVFPR
+722 SRAFCNFVFPK
-733 PTIKRPM
+733 PDIKRPM
-740 PNNDENIES
+740 PNDEATIES

-754 DQQNET
+754 GQEDDSEAISK
-760 DNIAKNLSEEILD
+760 NISEELLD
-773 DLSAAEKIDNIDGKY
+773 DLTIAEKLENVDGKY
-788 DGDDIKDLEKDTE
+788 DADDIKELEKDLA
-801 NSKISDSSYSK
+801 NPKVNDASYSK
-812 RISEALLQ
+812 RISEALKE
-820 LEKQSARYLSK
+820 LEKYSHKYLSK
-831 EALQTY
+831 EGLQLY

-847 IVDDDHKGIHLLYS
+847 IIDDDHKGIHLLYS

-889 EKGEYILNVA
+889 EKGEYMLNIGE
-899 PENIGKPMYASYTGS
+899 ENMGKPMYAAYTGS

-937 IIKTIEEIAPNNFNG
+937 IVKTIETLAPNNFYG
-952 EIIKVL
+952 QIIKVL

-1018 VFSKSQ
+1018 VFSESQ
-1024 LESDLSIEL
+1024 LSSDLSIEL
-1033 RLKDISKRDKK
+1033 RLKDISKKDKK
-1044 KIVTSDEYLY
+1044 KVITSDEYLY

-1062 INASLLNSVKESAI
+1062 INASLLQGVKESAI
-1076 DCSIHTRSSSN
+1076 DCSIHTRSTSK

-1100 ENKYLYTPNIDAQDK
+1100 ENKYIYTPNIEAQDK

-1121 NKKKEVLKLNEL
+1121 NKKTEVLKLNEL
-1133 TINGTKYAFDK
+1133 VINGNKYAYNK
-1144 KTKEL
+1144 VTKEL
-1149 YDYDSYLKQEI
+1149 FDYDSYLKDEL
-1160 LLLGKLIKQPDGT
+1160 LLLGKLVKQDDGT
-1173 HKFQKI
+1173 HRFQKV

>member
-1 MINETLEHLKVKP
+1 MINETLEQLKIKP
-14 IPKKPQQVQ
+14 IPKKPQQFQ
-23 VMIQIPREGVAPKII
+23 VILQIPSEGVAPNII
-38 DKTGE
+38 DKTSE
-43 NLINREQFFS
+43 KLINREQFFN

-62 QKDFKKMKKTAS
+62 QKDYEKMKKATFA
-74 LVDSILNDTLKGNS
+74 K
-88 LHKLNKSEF
+88 
-97 DPHGLKLSSSLKEK
+97 PSSSIKDSVIQEPKFEAK
-111 SDVEK
+111 SIK
-116 PKKVENIENTL
+116 PDKTLGPENTL
-127 SEIKK
+127 TQIVKTQEQITIK
-132 TKEKIII
+132 EPS
-139 KQTTDESMSKAK
+139 DETMKKAN

-161 PKPSIK
+161 PKPKPDKANPDPIK
-167 ESEAEPA
+167 S
-174 TKTKTKKIKG
+174 KSKKLIT

-194 KDLKIGR
+194 KDLRIGR
-201 TLYLNRIPKLQPNVL
+201 TLYLNRIPKLEPNVL
-216 IKAPDYYLYNREI
+216 IKAPNYYLYNREI

-247 EEKDLE
+247 EEKEMEL
-253 SGKTS
+253 GKTS
-258 ISCNSGETNDFSLL
+258 ISCSASDSSNFSLL
-272 THQKIVRDYINIY
+272 IHQKIVRDYINIY

-307 IAEGIKNDKKV
+307 IAEGIKNDKKILI
-318 MVLTP
+318 MTP
-323 ASLRDNYVE
+323 ASLRDNYIE

-346 YWEFINTTTH
+346 FWEFINTKTH
-356 PQYIEYLS
+356 PQYVEYLS
-364 TILKL
+364 TLLKL
-369 PQEYIKSNGGAW
+369 PQEYITSNGGVW
-381 FINVKK
+381 FVNVKK
-387 EPKYDSLDFED
+387 EPNYDSLDFED

-433 GTINPFS
+433 GTLNPFS

-454 RIVNKLNR
+454 RIVNKLTR
-462 KTCLSMKLYNYLMDA
+462 KTSLSMKLYNYLMDA
-477 ENCKIILLSGT
+477 ENCKIILLTGT

-506 TIRSYNCKLIL
+506 SLRSYNFKLIL
-517 DKKTMSKE
+517 DKETMTKE

-530 FSNAGILSYV
+530 FYKADILNFV

-562 KSESNKNKMVYTSDV
+562 KSATNKNKLVYTSTIIT
-577 LSSEN
+577 SSE
-582 FIKKIKSALE
+582 FTEKIMYALE
-592 EQSLKIAGNK
+592 SQSLKIANKK
-602 ININGYKALPDKFDD
+602 ININTYKALPDNFDD
-617 FKSLFI
+617 FKTLFI
-623 NPNNTINNPNMFK
+623 NPNNTINNPSMFK

-651 QLMPSYDHKNPKDFR
+651 QLMPKYDHRDPNDFK
-666 IIEVPMSD
+666 IIKVPMSD

-679 YEEARVQE
+679 YEEARIQE

-700 KTKTGAEGDELY
+700 KTKSGAQGDELY
-712 GENVS
+712 SDSTS

-722 SRAFCNFVFPR
+722 SRAFCNFVFPK
-733 PTIKRPM
+733 PDIKRPM
-740 PNNDENIES
+740 PNDEATIEA

-754 DQQNET
+754 DNEGDT
-760 DNIAKNLSEEILD
+760 ENISKNISEELLD
-773 DLSAAEKIDNIDGKY
+773 DLTVAEKLENVDGKY
-788 DGDDIKDLEKDTE
+788 DADDIKELEKDLT
-801 NSKISDSSYSK
+801 NPKINDGSYSK
-812 RISEALLQ
+812 RISEALKE
-820 LEKQSARYLSK
+820 LEKYSHKYLSK
-831 EALQTY
+831 EGLQRC

-847 IVDDDHKGIHLLYS
+847 IIDDDHKGIHLLYS

-889 EKGEYILNVA
+889 DKGEYMLNIGE
-899 PENIGKPMYASYTGS
+899 ENMGKPMYAAYTGS

-937 IIKTIEEIAPNNFNG
+937 IVKSIQTLAPNNFYG
-952 EIIKVL
+952 QIIKVL

-1018 VFSKSQ
+1018 VFSESQ
-1024 LESDLSIEL
+1024 LSSDLSIEL
-1033 RLKDISKRDKK
+1033 RLKDISKLDKK
-1044 KIVTSDEYLY
+1044 KVITSDEYLY

-1062 INASLLNSVKESAI
+1062 INASLLQGVKESAI
-1076 DCSIHTRSSSN
+1076 DCSIHTRSTSK

-1100 ENKYLYTPNIDAQDK
+1100 ENKYIYTPNIEAQDK

-1133 TINGTKYAFDK
+1133 VINGNKYAYNK
-1144 KTKEL
+1144 ITKEL
-1149 YDYDSYLKQEI
+1149 FDYDSYLKDE
-1160 LLLGKLIKQPDGT
+1160 LLILGKLVKLDDGT
-1173 HKFQKI
+1173 HRFQKV

>member
-1 MINETLEHLKVKP
+1 MINETLEQLKIKP
-14 IPKKPQQVQ
+14 IPKKLQQFQ
-23 VMIQIPREGVAPKII
+23 VRIQIPSEGVGPNII
-38 DKTGE
+38 DKTSE
-43 NLINREQFFS
+43 QLINREQFFN

-62 QKDFKKMKKTAS
+62 QKDYEKMKKATFAKTSIKDVAS
-74 LVDSILNDTLKGNS
+74 QEPKSVKPEKTLG
-88 LHKLNKSEF
+88 
-97 DPHGLKLSSSLKEK
+97 P
-111 SDVEK
+111 
-116 PKKVENIENTL
+116 ENTL
-127 SEIKK
+127 TQIVK
-132 TKEKIII
+132 TQEKITI
-139 KQTTDESMSKAK
+139 KEPSDETMKKAN

-161 PKPSIK
+161 PKP
-167 ESEAEPA
+167 EPSLN
-174 TKTKTKKIKG
+174 KPKSKKLIT

-194 KDLKIGR
+194 KDLRIGR
-201 TLYLNRIPKLQPNVL
+201 TLYLNRIPRLEPNVL
-216 IKAPDYYLYNREI
+216 IKAPNYYLYNREI

-239 PYKQELLK
+239 PYKQQLLK
-247 EEKDLE
+247 EEKEMEL
-253 SGKTS
+253 GKTS
-258 ISCNSGETNDFSLL
+258 ISCSASESNNFSLL
-272 THQKIVRDYINIY
+272 IHQKIVRDYINIY

-307 IAEGIKNDKKV
+307 IAEGIKNDKKILI
-318 MVLTP
+318 MTP
-323 ASLRDNYVE
+323 ASLRDNYIE

-346 YWEFINTTTH
+346 FWEFINTKTH
-356 PQYIEYLS
+356 PQYVEYLS
-364 TILKL
+364 SLLKL
-369 PQEYIKSNGGAW
+369 PQEYIITNGGAW

-387 EPKYDSLDFED
+387 EPNYDSLDFED

-454 RIVNKLNR
+454 RIVNKLTR
-462 KTCLSMKLYNYLMDA
+462 KTSLSMKLYNYLMDA
-477 ENCKIILLSGT
+477 ENCKIILLTGT

-506 TIRSYNCKLIL
+506 SLRSYNFKLIL
-517 DKKTMSKE
+517 DKETMTKE
-525 KLEEI
+525 KLEEL
-530 FSNAGILSYV
+530 FYKANVLNFV

-562 KSESNKNKMVYTSDV
+562 KSAANKNKLVYTSDV
-577 LSSEN
+577 LTSSE
-582 FIKKIKSALE
+582 FIEKIMTTIESH
-592 EQSLKIAGNK
+592 SLKIANKK
-602 ININGYKALPDKFDD
+602 ININSYKALPDNFDD
-617 FKSLFI
+617 FKTLFI
-623 NPNNTINNPNMFK
+623 NPNNTINNPSMFK

-651 QLMPSYDHKNPKDFR
+651 QLMPRYDHNNPSDFK
-666 IIEVPMSD
+666 IIKVPMSD

-700 KTKTGAEGDELY
+700 KTKSGAQGDELY
-712 GENVS
+712 SDSTS

-722 SRAFCNFVFPR
+722 SRAFCNFVFPK
-733 PTIKRPM
+733 PHIKRPM
-740 PNNDENIES
+740 PNDEATIEA

-754 DQQNET
+754 GQEDDS
-760 DNIAKNLSEEILD
+760 DNINKNISEELLD
-773 DLSAAEKIDNIDGKY
+773 DLTIAEKLENIDGKY
-788 DGDDIKDLEKDTE
+788 DADDIKELEKDLA
-801 NSKISDSSYSK
+801 NPKVNDASYSK
-812 RISEALLQ
+812 RISEALKE
-820 LEKQSARYLSK
+820 LEKYSHKYLSK
-831 EALQTY
+831 EGLQIY

-847 IVDDDHKGIHLLYS
+847 IIDDDHKGIHLLYS

-889 EKGEYILNVA
+889 DKGEYMLNIGE
-899 PENIGKPMYASYTGS
+899 ENMGKPMYAAYTGS

-937 IIKTIEEIAPNNFNG
+937 IVKSIETLAPNNFYG
-952 EIIKVL
+952 QIIKVL

-1018 VFSKSQ
+1018 VFSESQ
-1024 LESDLSIEL
+1024 LSSDLSIEL
-1033 RLKDISKRDKK
+1033 RLKDISKQDKK
-1044 KIVTSDEYLY
+1044 KVITSDEYLY

-1062 INASLLNSVKESAI
+1062 INASLLQGVKESAI
-1076 DCSIHTRSSSN
+1076 DCSIHTRSTSK

-1100 ENKYLYTPNIDAQDK
+1100 ENKYIYTPNIEAQDK

-1121 NKKKEVLKLNEL
+1121 NKKTEVLKLNEIV
-1133 TINGTKYAFDK
+1133 INGNKYAYNK
-1144 KTKEL
+1144 VTKEL
-1149 YDYDSYLKQEI
+1149 FDYDSYLKDE
-1160 LLLGKLIKQPDGT
+1160 LLVLGKLVKQDDGT
-1173 HKFQKI
+1173 HRFQKV

>member
-1 MINETLEHLKVKP
+1 MNTETLEQLKIKP
-14 IPKKPQQVQ
+14 IPKKPQLFQV
-23 VMIQIPREGVAPKII
+23 ILQIPSEGVGPNII
-38 DKTGE
+38 DKTSE
-43 NLINREQFFS
+43 QLINREQFFN

-62 QKDFKKMKKTAS
+62 QKDYEKMKKATFAKT
-74 LVDSILNDTLKGNS
+74 SIKDAILQDP
-88 LHKLNKSEF
+88 KSIKQ
-97 DPHGLKLSSSLKEK
+97 P
-111 SDVEK
+111 K
-116 PKKVENIENTL
+116 PLGPENTL
-127 SEIKK
+127 TQIVK
-132 TKEKIII
+132 TQEKITI
-139 KQTTDESMSKAK
+139 KDPSDETMKK
-151 VELPSKERLT
+151 GNVELPSQERLT
-161 PKPSIK
+161 PKPETGQINPDLSK
-167 ESEAEPA
+167 S
-174 TKTKTKKIKG
+174 KSKKLKG

-194 KDLKIGR
+194 KDLRFGR
-201 TLYLNRIPKLQPNVL
+201 TLYLNRIPRLEPNVL
-216 IKAPDYYLYNREI
+216 IKAPNYYLYNREI

-239 PYKQELLK
+239 PYKQQLLK
-247 EEKDLE
+247 EEKEME

-258 ISCNSGETNDFSLL
+258 ISCSASDSSNFSLL
-272 THQKIVRDYINIY
+272 IHQKIVRDYINIY

-307 IAEGIKNDKKV
+307 IAEGIKNDKKILI
-318 MVLTP
+318 MTP

-346 YWEFINTTTH
+346 FWEFINTKTH
-356 PQYIEYLS
+356 PHYVEYLS
-364 TILKL
+364 TLLKL
-369 PQEYIKSNGGAW
+369 PQEYINANGGAW
-381 FINVKK
+381 FVNVKK
-387 EPKYDSLDFED
+387 EPNYDSLDFED
-398 QKKINTQLDKMINYK
+398 QKKINSQLDKMINYK

-433 GTINPFS
+433 GTLNPFS

-462 KTCLSMKLYNYLMDA
+462 KTSLSMKLYNYLMDA
-477 ENCKIILLSGT
+477 ENCKIILLTGT

-506 TIRSYNCKLIL
+506 SLRSYNFKLIL
-517 DKKTMSKE
+517 DKETMTKE
-525 KLEEI
+525 KLEEL
-530 FSNAGILSYV
+530 FYKANVLNFV

-562 KSESNKNKMVYTSDV
+562 KSAANKNKLVYTSDV
-577 LSSEN
+577 LTSSE
-582 FIKKIKSALE
+582 FIEKIMTTIESH
-592 EQSLKIAGNK
+592 SLKIANKK
-602 ININGYKALPDKFDD
+602 ININSYKALPDNFDD
-617 FKSLFI
+617 FKTLFI
-623 NPNNTINNPNMFK
+623 NPNNTINNPSMFK

-651 QLMPSYDHKNPKDFR
+651 QLMPRYDHNNPSDFK
-666 IIEVPMSD
+666 IITVPMSD

-700 KTKTGAEGDELY
+700 KTKSGAQGDELY
-712 GENVS
+712 SDSTS

-722 SRAFCNFVFPR
+722 SRAFCNFVFPK
-733 PTIKRPM
+733 PHIKRPM
-740 PNNDENIES
+740 PNDEATIEA

-754 DQQNET
+754 GQEDDS
-760 DNIAKNLSEEILD
+760 DNINKNISEELLD
-773 DLSAAEKIDNIDGKY
+773 DLTIAEKLENIDGKY
-788 DGDDIKDLEKDTE
+788 DADDIKELEKDLA
-801 NSKISDSSYSK
+801 NPKVNDASYSK
-812 RISEALLQ
+812 RISEALKE
-820 LEKQSARYLSK
+820 LEKYSHKYLSK
-831 EALQTY
+831 EGLQLY

-847 IVDDDHKGIHLLYS
+847 IIDDDHKGIHLLYS

-889 EKGEYILNVA
+889 DKGEYMLNIGE
-899 PENIGKPMYASYTGS
+899 ENMGKPMYAAYTGS

-937 IIKTIEEIAPNNFNG
+937 IVKTIETLAPNNFYG
-952 EIIKVL
+952 QIIKVL

-1018 VFSKSQ
+1018 VFSESQ
-1024 LESDLSIEL
+1024 LSSDLSIEL
-1033 RLKDISKRDKK
+1033 RLKDISKQDKK
-1044 KIVTSDEYLY
+1044 KVITSDEYLY

-1062 INASLLNSVKESAI
+1062 INASLLQGVKESAI
-1076 DCSIHTRSSSN
+1076 DCSIHTRSTSK

-1100 ENKYLYTPNIDAQDK
+1100 ENKYIYTPNIEAQDK

-1121 NKKKEVLKLNEL
+1121 NKKTEVLKLNEL
-1133 TINGTKYAFDK
+1133 VINGNKYAYNK
-1144 KTKEL
+1144 VTKEL
-1149 YDYDSYLKQEI
+1149 FDYDSYLKDE
-1160 LLLGKLIKQPDGT
+1160 LLVLGKLVKQDDGT
-1173 HKFQKI
+1173 HRFQKV

>member
-1 MINETLEHLKVKP
+1 MINETLEQLKIKP
-14 IPKKPQQVQ
+14 IPKKPQQFQ
-23 VMIQIPREGVAPKII
+23 VLIQIPSEGVAPNII
-38 DKTGE
+38 DKTSE
-43 NLINREQFFS
+43 QLINREQFFN

-62 QKDFKKMKKTAS
+62 QKDYEKMKKATIAKPS
-74 LVDSILNDTLKGNS
+74 PSIKDAILQEPKPDT
-88 LHKLNKSEF
+88 KSI
-97 DPHGLKLSSSLKEK
+97 KT
-111 SDVEK
+111 
-116 PKKVENIENTL
+116 KKTLTPENTL
-127 SEIKK
+127 TQIMK

-139 KQTTDESMSKAK
+139 KEPSDETMKKAN

-161 PKPSIK
+161 PKPKQGIDQP
-167 ESEAEPA
+167 SEP
-174 TKTKTKKIKG
+174 TKSKSKKIKG

-194 KDLKIGR
+194 KDLRIGR
-201 TLYLNRIPKLQPNVL
+201 TLYLNRIPKLEPNVL
-216 IKAPDYYLYNREI
+216 IKAPNYYLYNREI

-239 PYKQELLK
+239 PYKQQLLK
-247 EEKDLE
+247 EEKEMEL
-253 SGKTS
+253 GKTS
-258 ISCNSGETNDFSLL
+258 ISCSTSESNNFSLL

-307 IAEGIKNDKKV
+307 IAEGIKNDKKILI
-318 MVLTP
+318 MTP

-346 YWEFINTTTH
+346 YWEFINTKTH
-356 PQYIEYLS
+356 PQYVEYLS
-364 TILKL
+364 TLLKL
-369 PQEYIKSNGGAW
+369 PQEYIASNGGAW

-387 EPKYDSLDFED
+387 EPNYDSLDFED
-398 QKKINTQLDKMINYK
+398 QKKINAQLDKMINYK

-433 GTINPFS
+433 GTLNPFS

-454 RIVNKLNR
+454 RIVNKLTR
-462 KTCLSMKLYNYLMDA
+462 KTSLSMKLYNYLMDA
-477 ENCKIILLSGT
+477 ENCKIILLTGT

-506 TIRSYNCKLIL
+506 SLRSFNFKLLL
-517 DKKTMSKE
+517 DKTTMTKE
-525 KLEEI
+525 KIEEL
-530 FSNAGILSYV
+530 FYKANILNYI

-548 SYEVTITQNPFGYV
+548 SYEVTITQNPFGYI
-562 KSESNKNKMVYTSDV
+562 KSAADKNKLVYTSDV
-577 LSSEN
+577 LTSDE
-582 FIKKIKSALE
+582 FIEKIMSAFE
-592 EQSLKIAGNK
+592 GQSLKIANKK
-602 ININGYKALPDKFDD
+602 ININSYKALPDNFDD
-617 FKSLFI
+617 FKALFI
-623 NPNNTINNPNMFK
+623 NPNNTINNPSMFK

-651 QLMPSYDHKNPKDFR
+651 QLMPKYDHTDPNDFK
-666 IIEVPMSD
+666 IIKVPMSD
-674 FQFGV
+674 FQFGA
-679 YEEARVQE
+679 YEEARIQE

-700 KTKTGAEGDELY
+700 KTKTGAQGDELY
-712 GENVS
+712 SDSTS

-722 SRAFCNFVFPR
+722 SRAFCNFVFPK
-733 PTIKRPM
+733 PDIKRPM
-740 PNNDENIES
+740 PNDDATIEA

-754 DQQNET
+754 SDEGDG
-760 DNIAKNLSEEILD
+760 DNISKNISEELLD
-773 DLSAAEKIDNIDGKY
+773 DLSIAEKLENVDGKY
-788 DGDDIKDLEKDTE
+788 DADDIKELEKDLA
-801 NSKISDSSYSK
+801 NPKVNDSSYSK
-812 RISEALLQ
+812 RISEALKE
-820 LEKQSARYLSK
+820 LEKYSHKYLSK
-831 EALQTY
+831 EGLQRY

-847 IVDDDHKGIHLLYS
+847 IIDDDHKGIHLLYS

-889 EKGEYILNVA
+889 EKGEYVLNVGE
-899 PENIGKPMYASYTGS
+899 ENMGKPMYAAYTGS

-937 IIKTIEEIAPNNFNG
+937 IVKSIQTLAPDNFYG
-952 EIIKVL
+952 QIIKVL

-1018 VFSKSQ
+1018 VFSEAQ
-1024 LESDLSIEL
+1024 LSSDLSIEL
-1033 RLKDISKRDKK
+1033 RLKDISKKDKK
-1044 KIVTSDEYLY
+1044 KVITSDEYLY

-1062 INASLLNSVKESAI
+1062 INASLLQGVKESAI
-1076 DCSIHTRSSSN
+1076 DCSIHTRSSSK

-1100 ENKYLYTPNIDAQDK
+1100 ENKYIYTPNIAAQDK

-1121 NKKKEVLKLNEL
+1121 NKKTEVLKLNEL
-1133 TINGTKYAFDK
+1133 VINGNKYAYNK
-1144 KTKEL
+1144 VTKEL
-1149 YDYDSYLKQEI
+1149 FDYDSYLKEEL
-1160 LLLGKLIKQPDGT
+1160 LLLGKLVKLDDGT
-1173 HKFQKI
+1173 HRFQKI